1 MRRNLREVLQP
12 GRAFRQVRRAGS
24 RAREGVVDDGVN
36 ERERSP
42 ASARKEL
49 AEYLVVPKVRLEMTG
64 LRPYAEVDFVHPV
77 Q

>member
-12 GRAFRQVRRAGS
+12 GRAFRQVRPSGKPGERGS
-24 RAREGVVDDGVN
+24 RRDGVN
-36 ERERSP
+36 ERSP

-64 LRPYAEVDFVHPV
+64 LRPYAEVDFVHPF